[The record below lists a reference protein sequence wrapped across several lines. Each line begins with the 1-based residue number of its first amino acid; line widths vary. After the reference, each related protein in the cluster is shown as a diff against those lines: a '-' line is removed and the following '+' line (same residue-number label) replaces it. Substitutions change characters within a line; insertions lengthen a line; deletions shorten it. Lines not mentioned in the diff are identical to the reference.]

1 MAVTIRI
8 RRATSFEWS
17 TSTRI
22 LQLGELAVDTTLNKL
37 KVGTGNNTFAQL
49 PFLNVLPSELS
60 ELVQDNIAS
69 FIVGGT
75 GIDTSYVDNGTGS
88 GTLTLSLDNTIADK
102 EYVDDAIFNLGNNVD
117 ASYIP
122 ISQKGNPDGVAS
134 LDPDGL
140 IPDSEIPSSIAR
152 SSDLSTHASDTLDIH
167 GIADTSVLL
176 TKAGGTLTGDL
187 LLHADPTEALQAA
200 TKQYVDAVSE
210 GLHVHASCIA
220 ATTTDVILATEVEA
234 GDVLDGVTL
243 VAGNRILVK
252 NQINKSQNGIYIV
265 SETGAPTRA
274 LDFDS
279 PLEIDGGDFVFVI
292 SGTNNDNTGWVQTN
306 TVGTV
311 GTSPIEFSQFSG
323 IGTYTAGSG
332 ISLSGNQ
339 FSADATIARLESPT
353 FTGTVSGITK
363 SHVGLGNVDN
373 TSDLNKPVSTAVQ
386 TELNKKTDEL
396 YEYVPVS
403 TATTANSNSYKYKM
417 IHFTNSSP
425 VILTLPNET
434 TDSGWEVG
442 SSFEIRQMSDGYIQV
457 QAESPATLV
466 SPENHI
472 RTRVKYSSL
481 YIEKIASGQWIMTGD
496 TVAS

>member
-1 MAVTIRI
+1 MSVVIRI
-8 RRATSFEWS
+8 RRATSLEWS
-17 TSTRI
+17 TSTKI
-22 LQLGELAVDTTLNKL
+22 LQVAELALDTTLNKL
-37 KVGTGNNTFAQL
+37 KVGDGSKTFSQL

-102 EYVDDAIFNLGNNVD
+102 EYVDDAISSLGNSVGS
-117 ASYIP
+117 SYIP

-140 IPDSEIPSSIAR
+140 IPDSEISSLIAR

-167 GIADTSVLL
+167 GIADTSALL

-243 VAGNRILVK
+243 AAGNRILVK
-252 NQINKSQNGIYIV
+252 NQITKSENGIYVV

-311 GTSPIEFSQFSG
+311 GVSPIEFSQFSG

-353 FTGTVSGITK
+353 FTGTVNGITK
-363 SHVGLGNVDN
+363 SMVGLGSADN
-373 TSDLNKPVSTAVQ
+373 TSDLDKPVSTATQ
-386 TELNKKTDEL
+386 TELDKKTDEL
-396 YEYVPVS
+396 YTYVPWSATAKTASS
-403 TATTANSNSYKYKM
+403 TSDKYKM
-417 IHFTNSSP
+417 VNFTSNSP
-425 VILTLPNET
+425 ILLTLPNST
-434 TDSGWEVG
+434 TDSGWEIG
-442 SSFEIRQMSDGYIQV
+442 SYFEVRQMGDGQITV
-457 QAESPATLV
+457 QAEAPATLLATEDQV
-466 SPENHI
+466 K
-472 RTRVKYSSL
+472 TRVKYSSL
-481 YIEKIASGQWIMTGD
+481 VIEKVTATSWMLAGD
-496 TVAS
+496 TVA